1 MRYWATSR
9 TRAMRSSTLSLN
21 WLVQRLRRFG
31 TDSLSRLSFLNF
43 KERAQYQQMGSLM
56 SPSHDEASFPYWVAE
71 AVIEPENDLPEL
83 VVARNRFMRRI
94 RSSREKLI
102 EWKQSIIRAQSLN
115 SEHVFDHFAAITGHS
130 IADLEACKTVRLP
143 SAKPS
148 VVSEKAYKALG
159 LSAFTTMT
167 STRLNRMG
175 SKVIASAVSAY
186 LVLIM
191 VGSWTPSID
200 PMEYTKG
207 LPEYSWLELGA
218 NPRGYYIPRE
228 FYVTRRYK
236 VALNKLLKANTTV
249 FGYLPGFKQDLLNEG
264 ILEMEDAVDFQRMGG
279 YVYPQAL
286 LFLADAYIRAGQVEK
301 AVPLIEEIIQRN
313 ERRALEA
320 RLLRKKLQKQGFI
333 D

>member
-1 MRYWATSR
+1 
-9 TRAMRSSTLSLN
+9 
-21 WLVQRLRRFG
+21 
-31 TDSLSRLSFLNF
+31 
-43 KERAQYQQMGSLM
+43 M
-56 SPSHDEASFPYWVAE
+56 SPSYDEVSFPYWVSE
-71 AVIEPENDLPEL
+71 AVLEPENDLPEL
-83 VVARNRFMRRI
+83 EVARNRFMRRI
-94 RSSREKLI
+94 RANREKMSR
-102 EWKQSIIRAQSLN
+102 WNQSIIRAQSLN
-115 SEHVFDHFAAITGHS
+115 SEHVFDHFASVTGHS
-130 IADLEACKTVRLP
+130 ITDLEACKTLRVP
-143 SAKPS
+143 AAKPS
-148 VVSEKAYKALG
+148 VVSKNAYKSLG

-186 LVLIM
+186 LVLIV
-191 VGSWTPSID
+191 VGSWTPRID
-200 PMEYTKG
+200 PLEYTKG

-218 NPRGYYIPRE
+218 KPRGYYIPRE

-249 FGYLPGFKQDLLNEG
+249 LGYLPGFRQDLLNEG

-301 AVPLIEEIIQRN
+301 AVPLIDEIILRN

-320 RLLRKKLQKQGFI
+320 RLLRRKLQKQGLI